1 MVCLILYTFEASG
14 LLTGFDGFTQ
24 NGELV
29 MEIDNRGRII
39 RNPMTGRI
47 TPSTINT
54 MCFGQRGREPCFT
67 LDMI

>member
-47 TPSTINT
+47 TLLPLST
-54 MCFGQRGREPCFT
+54 PCA
-67 LDMI
+67 LVNVVESLVSL